1 MSSESSKSML
11 LRSLFIGALDR
22 LHLRNIARRLRA
34 VVQVRRD
41 KYRLRKAARANPL
54 RIVVGSGGVVPDGWI
69 KTDKEY
75 LDLLDTRTWEQYFR
89 EGSIDAILA
98 EHVW

>member
-1 MSSESSKSML
+1 MSSESLNSMR
-11 LRSLFIGALDR
+11 LRSLLTGALDR
-22 LHLRNIARRLRA
+22 LHLRDSARRLRA
-34 VVQVRRD
+34 AVQIERD
-41 KYRLRKAARANPL
+41 KSRLRKAVHTNPL

-89 EGSIDAILA
+89 ERSIDAILA
-98 EHVW
+98 EH